1 MHEKS
6 SARTHKRGC
15 LGASGVAMKVLI
27 IKMSSLGDVIHSL
40 PAVTDAAKAL
50 KNVHFDWVVESAF
63 QEIPKW
69 HPAVGRV
76 IGIDMR
82 RWRKNIMQALQQGE
96 IKRFIKQLRT
106 SQYDLVLDAQG
117 LIKSSSVAFLAK
129 GHRVGL
135 DKHSARE
142 SIASLFYQTKIAASK
157 NQHAVEK
164 LRQLFARALGYSY
177 QASALSYGID
187 EGCLKA
193 VTVPNEYVMFL
204 HGTTWSTKHWPEQY
218 WYDLAALLSEQGKQ
232 VMLTWGNEREKQRA
246 EKIRTFCEQRALTL
260 LPIILPKLSLG
271 EITYVIAKAQAVV
284 AVDTGLGHIAAMMN
298 VPTVSLYG
306 PTFPGFT
313 GAYGNHQRHLSVSKD
328 CHPCFEK
335 QCPIAKENMLYPPC
349 FESLPPATV
358 FEIVKQIMQQEPQY
372 G

>member
-1 MHEKS
+1 
-6 SARTHKRGC
+6 
-15 LGASGVAMKVLI
+15 MKVLI
-27 IKMSSLGDVIHSL
+27 IKMSSLGDVIHTL

-69 HPAVGRV
+69 HPAIERV

-82 RWRKNIMQALQQGE
+82 RWRKNILQSLQQGE
-96 IKRFIKQLRT
+96 IKKFIKQLRA
-106 SQYDLVLDAQG
+106 SDYDIVLDAQG
-117 LIKSSSVAFLAK
+117 LIKSSSVAVLAK
-129 GHRVGL
+129 GQRIGL

-142 SIASLFYQTKIAASK
+142 PMASLFYQTKIAAPK

-164 LRQLFARALGYSY
+164 VRQLFAAALGYPY
-177 QASALSYGID
+177 QPSPLSYGID
-187 EGCLKA
+187 ERCLKS
-193 VTVPNEYVMFL
+193 VEVPDKYVMFL

-218 WYDLAALLSEQGKQ
+218 WCELAVLLSRQGKQ
-232 VMLTWGNEREKQRA
+232 VMLTWGNEIEKQRA
-246 EKIRTFCEQRALTL
+246 EKIRGFCEQQSLNL
-260 LPIILPKLSLG
+260 LPSILPKLSLG

-298 VPTVSLYG
+298 VPTLSLYG

-313 GAYGNHQRHLSVSKD
+313 GAYGNHQTHLSVTKA

-335 QCPIAKENMLYPPC
+335 QCPIAKENLHYPPC
-349 FESLPPATV
+349 FESLPPAKV
-358 FEIVKQIMQQEPQY
+358 FEALNKIIQQELVY